1 MYNPNN
7 QNYLDYMPFRN
18 LNNYEVEIL
27 FESCKRRI
35 QKLMNDHS
43 LIKFIKEQKLSK
55 ILQSDNYTNCEYFDE
70 ENFSCLSVQN
80 DRLNIFAMNISSLP
94 RHAGNLV
101 NFIRILQAKFQIII
115 LSEIGKRN
123 LNLVE
128 DIFNTTHHPMEFDPP
143 KTNFKG
149 GVGIF
154 LSHEIT
160 DFERM
165 PNMKIRKTCGCSE
178 CESESVVLNFTLSDQ
193 DYTVIGAY
201 RHPNGKCIHFTN
213 HLENTLDEC
222 EKNRTIIYAAD
233 TNIDLIK
240 YKSAHSEQF
249 LTTLLNKKFLPYITL
264 PTRIT
269 SHSATCIDHIFIR
282 FSESFSKKNLPDTTS
297 GIFFCDITDHLPT
310 FASVQLKRPIVDTVR
325 PKIRLFGERNCKQFE
340 SYLKNANWDEMYQS
354 PDHLFDKFLG
364 LVKASFDKSFPLVTI
379 SRKRSKDKDWL
390 TPGLKI
396 SIQHNHKLF
405 RKKIS
410 NPTDH
415 NISLYTQYNRILA
428 RCRDKI
434 KNDYFSKKF
443 TDKSNGAKNV
453 FAALGPLIN
462 PEKHRKSNILNKLNI
477 GGRFLTDKNRIS
489 DELNRFFC
497 NIGEELQSKI
507 PQNIENSFQNFLPD
521 RNASSMFLRPVNYH
535 DVLQEIKKLKT
546 KKAPGPDG
554 ISNKI
559 ILFCPKIFAFHLTK
573 IYNHYISIGEYPTAL
588 KIAKVIPIYK
598 NKGPRGDPGNYR
610 PISLLSVF
618 NKLFERLICKQL
630 LDFLDRY
637 HIFYNFQYG
646 FRKLHST
653 TLALIEITDTIRRLV
668 DEKNVVFSL
677 FIDFKKAFDTVDHT
691 ILLYKLNH
699 YGVRGHANK
708 FFKSYLS
715 NRTQYT
721 TVNGISSNSRR
732 ISCGVPQGSVLGPIL
747 FLIYINDLHRCV
759 NQALT
764 RLFADDT
771 NMILHS
777 KNPAILKRQA
787 LSQTKNLIKW
797 CESNKLT
804 INWDKTH
811 FLLFHAK
818 NKRITVDFNSLD
830 IDGNIIKREF
840 STKYLGLHVDEMFTW
855 KKHTDHIYK
864 SLLKFYGIFNQ
875 VKCFVKK
882 KIIRQLYFSYI
893 HSRIKYGIE
902 VYGSCAANFLA
913 RLQTIQNGLLKVIL
927 RLDRRYSTNKLHRKM
942 RLLQVKDIYK
952 VQIIQFANTCLRRK
966 SIPYFNSYINLR
978 VIPYDVRNL
987 TLDTD
992 YGRINIGLLSVKNT
1006 SSREYDRLPAALKDK
1021 GKFLNFKKH
1030 LASHFLTFY
1039 NED

>member
-1 MYNPNN
+1 
-7 QNYLDYMPFRN
+7 MPFSS
-18 LNNYEVEIL
+18 LNDFNIELL
-27 FESCKRRI
+27 FESSKKRI
-35 QKLMNDHS
+35 QKLMNDHR
-43 LIKFIKEQKLSK
+43 LIKFIKDQKLSR
-55 ILQSDNYTNCEYFDE
+55 ILQSENYTYCDYFDE
-70 ENFSCLSVQN
+70 NKFSFLSKQR

-101 NFIRILQAKFQIII
+101 NFINILQAKFHIII
-115 LSEIGKRN
+115 LCEIGKRN

-128 DIFNTTHHPMEFDPP
+128 GLFRATHHPMKFDPP
-143 KTNFKG
+143 KNNFKG

-154 LSHEIT
+154 LSNEVT
-160 DFERM
+160 DFEQV
-165 PNMKIRKTCGCSE
+165 PELKIRKTCDCSE
-178 CESESVVLNFTLSDQ
+178 CEIECVALNFTFCDIK
-193 DYTVIGAY
+193 YTVIGTY
-201 RHPNGKCIHFTN
+201 RHPNGKCIHFN
-213 HLENTLDEC
+213 NALEKSLDDC
-222 EKNRTIIYAAD
+222 AKDRTIIYAAD
-233 TNIDLIK
+233 SNIDLIK
-240 YKSAHSEQF
+240 YKSAQSEQF

-282 FSESFSKKNLPDTTS
+282 FSESYANKHLPDTTS

-310 FASVQLKRPIVDTVR
+310 FTSIKLNNPTAATER
-325 PKIRLFGERNCKQFE
+325 PKIRLYGEKNCKKFE
-340 SYLKNANWDEMYQS
+340 AYLKDANWDGLYQ
-354 PDHLFDKFLG
+354 PPGQVFDKFIALI
-364 LVKASFDKSFPLVTI
+364 KTSFDQSFPLVTM
-379 SRKRSKDKDWL
+379 SRKRARDKDWL

-396 SIQHNHKLF
+396 SIQHNHKLY
-405 RKKIS
+405 RKKLT
-410 NPTDH
+410 NPTDN
-415 NISLYTQYNRILA
+415 NILLYRQYNRILTK
-428 RCRDKI
+428 CRDKI
-434 KNDYFSKKF
+434 KNDFFTQKF
-443 TDKSNGAKNV
+443 TDKSNGAKNI

-462 PEKHRKSNILNKLNI
+462 PEKHKKSNLLNKLNI
-477 GGRFLTDKNRIS
+477 DGQFLTDKKRIS
-489 DELNRFFC
+489 EELNKFFC

-507 PQNIENSFQNFLPD
+507 HNSIENCYQNFLPAKND
-521 RNASSMFLRPVNYH
+521 NSMFLGPVNYKE
-535 DVLQEIKKLKT
+535 VLGEIKKLKT

-559 ILFCPKIFAFHLTK
+559 LLICPKIFAFHLTK

-598 NKGPRGDPGNYR
+598 NKGPRDQPGNYR

-618 NKLFERLICKQL
+618 NKVFERLICNQL
-630 LDFLDRY
+630 LNFLDRY

-653 TLALIEITDTIRRLV
+653 SLALIEITDTIRRLV

-677 FIDFKKAFDTVDHT
+677 FIDFKKAFDTVDHA

-699 YGVRGHANK
+699 YGIRGHANK
-708 FFKSYLS
+708 FFNSYLS
-715 NRTQYT
+715 NRSQFT
-721 TVNGISSNSRR
+721 TVNGISSNPRR
-732 ISCGVPQGSVLGPIL
+732 INCGVPQGSVLGPIL

-771 NMILHS
+771 NMILS
-777 KNPAILKRQA
+777 NKDPVILKRQS
-787 LSQTKNLIKW
+787 LLQTKNLIKW

-811 FLLFHAK
+811 YLLFHSK
-818 NKRITVDFNSLD
+818 NKRINIDFSSLSV
-830 IDGNIIKREF
+830 DGNIIKRQF
-840 STKYLGLHVDEMFTW
+840 STKYLGLHVDEMFSW

-864 SLLKFYGIFNQ
+864 SLLRFYGIFNQ
-875 VKCFVKK
+875 VKCSVNK

-902 VYGSCAANFLA
+902 VYGSCAAKFLT

-927 RLDRRYSTNKLHRKM
+927 RLDRRHSTNKLHRTL
-942 RLLQVKDIYK
+942 RILQVKDIYK
-952 VQIIQFANTCLRRK
+952 VQIIQFANMCLRKK
-966 SIPYFNSYINLR
+966 SIPYFNDYINVR
-978 VIPYDVRNL
+978 AIPYEVRNL
-987 TLDTD
+987 TLNADF
-992 YGRINIGLLSVKNT
+992 GRINIGFLSVKNT
-1006 SSREYDRLPAALKDK
+1006 SSREYDSLPAALKEK

-1030 LASHFLTFY
+1030 LATHFLSFY